1 MRLLN
6 ELSKSSFLLIVIGMM
21 ILTQSCG
28 ELTNSEV
35 TTNLNLK
42 VEVTDDFEGGVA
54 QSLPKSSVLQKV
66 NGDNGLELNERVSFT
81 PTSMKIYI
89 KSADLFT
96 DYESEAGNHIFI
108 PLDQEIELIG
118 QKALVDLIYQN
129 VEVDSAEFDDYIG
142 IQLELR
148 DTVKVSG
155 TVTVR
160 NRDYTFRDLKISL
173 GFSGVGGCIP
183 DTIHIDGEVDETVT
197 ALLDVENSFVIEKAA
212 DGDIGVHIADS
223 IGVNIQ
229 NAVLLPY
236 AGNKKPTVEKYIVTW
251 DAAADHNHFL
261 EVIALTNGYGK
272 LSNIG
277 IRNVFQEGFTRYQNA
292 FQPASWLDV
301 RFIEIE
307 PGVYQ
312 IYDSDDQSGAPMI
325 TFPAFELDSHEGTF
339 DYVDPFSDVPGQQRM
354 PYTAV
359 KVE

>member
-1 MRLLN
+1 MRLFN
-6 ELSKSSFLLIVIGMM
+6 ELSKSTLLVIVIGMVFM
-21 ILTQSCG
+21 TQSCD
-28 ELTNSEV
+28 ELTKSEV
-35 TTNLNLK
+35 SSNLNLK
-42 VEVTDDFEGGVA
+42 VQVTDDFEGGVA
-54 QSLPKSSVLQKV
+54 QSLQKPSVLQKV
-66 NGDNGLELNERVSFT
+66 MEDNGLELNERVSFT

-96 DYESEAGNHIFI
+96 DYKSEAGNHIFI
-108 PLDQEIELIG
+108 PLDQEIDLIG
-118 QKALVDLIYQN
+118 QEALVDLLYQD

-148 DTVKVSG
+148 DTVNVSG

-160 NRDYTFRDLKISL
+160 NRDYTFNDLKISL

-183 DTIHIDGEVDETVT
+183 DTIHIEEEVDVTVT
-197 ALLDVENSFVIEKAA
+197 ALLDLENSFVIEKAS

-236 AGNKKPTVEKYIVTW
+236 AGNEKPTVEKYIVTW
-251 DAAADHNHFL
+251 EEAVAHNHFL
-261 EVIALTNGYGK
+261 EVIALTNGSGK

-277 IRNVFQEGFTRYQNA
+277 IRNVFLEGFTRYQNA

-301 RFIEIE
+301 RFTEIE

-312 IYDSDDQSGAPMI
+312 ISDRDDQGGAPMI
-325 TFPAFELDSHEGTF
+325 AFPAFELASHEGTF
-339 DYVDPFSDVPGQQRM
+339 DYDDPFSDLSRQQRM
-354 PYTAV
+354 HYKAV